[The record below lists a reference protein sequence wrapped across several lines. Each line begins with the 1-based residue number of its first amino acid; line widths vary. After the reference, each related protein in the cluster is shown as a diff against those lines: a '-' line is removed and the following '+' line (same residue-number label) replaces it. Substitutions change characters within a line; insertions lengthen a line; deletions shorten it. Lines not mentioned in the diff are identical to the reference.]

1 MRALVCRAFGPPNT
15 LSVESV
21 PPPTLNRGEV
31 RVRVH
36 VAGVNYP
43 DALLVQGLYQ
53 MKPPFPFIPGIEVAG
68 VITEVAPDV
77 TDRHVG
83 QRVIAVVTLGGL
95 AEEVCAPAA
104 MTLPMPDAMSNLSG
118 AVFPVVYGTAHV
130 ALAHRAQLQP
140 GETLLVL
147 GAAGGVGLAAVE
159 LGKHMGA
166 TVIACAST
174 EEKLALT
181 RLYGAHH
188 TVNYATQDLREAVR
202 ALTQERGVDVVFD
215 PVGGDLFDKVIRL
228 LAWEGRYLVIGFAS
242 GRIPEVA
249 VNRLLLKNS
258 AILGTFWGAYAANK
272 PQVMAQSFQTLLGWY
287 EQGAIKPYVSLT
299 FPLEKAADA
308 LMHVWERKALGKIA
322 VVMDES

>member
-1 MRALVCRAFGPPNT
+1 MRALVCRAFGLPST
-15 LSVESV
+15 LSVEQM
-21 PPPTLNRGEV
+21 PPPPLNSGEV
-31 RVRVH
+31 RIRVH
-36 VAGVNYP
+36 AAGVNYP

-68 VITEVAPDV
+68 TITEAAPDV
-77 TDRHVG
+77 TDRQVG
-83 QRVIAVVTLGGL
+83 QRVIGVVTLGGL

-104 MTLPMPDAMSNLSG
+104 MTLPMLDDMTYISG

-174 EEKLALT
+174 DEKLALT

-188 TVNYATQDLREAVR
+188 TINYTTQDIRETVR
-202 ALTQERGVDVVFD
+202 NLTDDRGVDVVFD
-215 PVGGDLFDKVIRL
+215 PVGGDLFDKVIRVI
-228 LAWEGRYLVIGFAS
+228 AWEGRYLVIGFAS

-249 VNRLLLKNS
+249 VNRVLLKNS

-287 EQGAIKPYVSLT
+287 EQGAIKPYVSAT
-299 FPLEKAADA
+299 YPLEQAADA
-308 LMHVWERKALGKIA
+308 LMQVWERKALGKIA
-322 VVMDES
+322 VVMDEA